1 MEDEDDM
8 TPVPIETPDDEISNK
23 TPGSQETLLDDASDD
38 DVLLPIGEQEA
49 EMPDLFANCPQLAY
63 EHMQRENSQ
72 DNDPPTVVQNNSD
85 IPTWETTLHS
95 GVGFSQSDNSLND
108 RNQMAY
114 CYGNQVE
121 YSNAA
126 DPAHETSCRACSAP
140 PTPEVVRRILHYSL
154 SSECDVSM
162 YLDEDNVD
170 NVDSVT
176 PVSPS
181 SQSPPVYTQA
191 PSTSC
196 QVTNSTNQPKIV
208 VQPPLASCHMI
219 YHDNPTSGMSEE
231 CDNNDC
237 FQEHPELVTF
247 PTAVEDNYVTDDVN
261 DVYDGCF
268 SDNLPANSD
277 NDTLI
282 TNPNSINDNQTPL
295 SPEDGAPDSQP
306 PSTGG
311 VLEDP
316 EVDSEASDSED
327 DDDSIIANMSY
338 GERSFLL
345 DPAFE
350 GMEPTYV

>member
-1 MEDEDDM
+1 MEGEDDM
-8 TPVPIETPDDEISNK
+8 TQISMETPDDEISNK

-38 DVLLPIGEQEA
+38 DVLLPIREQEG
-49 EMPDLFANCPQLAY
+49 EMPDLFANCPQMAY
-63 EHMQRENSQ
+63 EQMQRENSQ
-72 DNDPPTVVQNNSD
+72 DSDPPKIVENISD
-85 IPTWETTLHS
+85 IPTWEATLHT

-121 YSNAA
+121 YHNAA
-126 DPAHETSCRACSAP
+126 DPAHQTSCRACSAP
-140 PTPEVVRRILHYSL
+140 PTPEVVRRILHYSI

-162 YLDEDNVD
+162 YLDEDNED
-170 NVDSVT
+170 NVNVT

-196 QVTNSTNQPKIV
+196 QVTDSANQPKIV
-208 VQPPLASCHMI
+208 VQPPVASCHMI
-219 YHDNPTSGMSEE
+219 YKDGPTRGVNEE
-231 CDNNDC
+231 CDKDCCPRLHPLPTGVKCNDDTEN
-237 FQEHPELVTF
+237 QNT
-247 PTAVEDNYVTDDVN
+247 
-261 DVYDGCF
+261 VYDDCF
-268 SDNLPANSD
+268 SDNFPADS
-277 NDTLI
+277 NDDALI
-282 TNPNSINDNQTPL
+282 TNPNSINDTQTPD
-295 SPEDGAPDSQP
+295 SPQEEDSRSSP
-306 PSTGG
+306 TGG
-311 VLEDP
+311 VVEEP
-316 EVDSEASDSED
+316 EVDSETSDSE

>member
-49 EMPDLFANCPQLAY
+49 EMPDLFADCPQLAY

-72 DNDPPTVVQNNSD
+72 DNDLPTVVQNNSD

-154 SSECDVSM
+154 SCECDVSM
-162 YLDEDNVD
+162 YLDED

-196 QVTNSTNQPKIV
+196 QVTNSANQPKIV
-208 VQPPLASCHMI
+208 MQPPLASCHKI
-219 YHDNPTSGMSEE
+219 YHDNPTRGMSEE
-231 CDNNDC
+231 RDNNDC

-247 PTAVEDNYVTDDVN
+247 PTAAEDNYLTDDVN

-268 SDNLPANSD
+268 SDNVPANSD

-282 TNPNSINDNQTPL
+282 PNPNSINDNQTPL
-295 SPEDGAPDSQP
+295 SPQDETPGSQS

-311 VLEDP
+311 VLEEP
-316 EVDSEASDSED
+316 EVDSEVSDSEE

>member
-1 MEDEDDM
+1 
-8 TPVPIETPDDEISNK
+8 
-23 TPGSQETLLDDASDD
+23 
-38 DVLLPIGEQEA
+38 
-49 EMPDLFANCPQLAY
+49 
-63 EHMQRENSQ
+63 
-72 DNDPPTVVQNNSD
+72 
-85 IPTWETTLHS
+85 
-95 GVGFSQSDNSLND
+95 
-108 RNQMAY
+108 
-114 CYGNQVE
+114 
-121 YSNAA
+121 
-126 DPAHETSCRACSAP
+126 
-140 PTPEVVRRILHYSL
+140 
-154 SSECDVSM
+154 
-162 YLDEDNVD
+162 
-170 NVDSVT
+170 
-176 PVSPS
+176 
-181 SQSPPVYTQA
+181 
-191 PSTSC
+191 
-196 QVTNSTNQPKIV
+196 
-208 VQPPLASCHMI
+208 
-219 YHDNPTSGMSEE
+219 MSEE
-231 CDNNDC
+231 RDNNDC

-268 SDNLPANSD
+268 SDNLHANSD

-311 VLEDP
+311 VLEEP